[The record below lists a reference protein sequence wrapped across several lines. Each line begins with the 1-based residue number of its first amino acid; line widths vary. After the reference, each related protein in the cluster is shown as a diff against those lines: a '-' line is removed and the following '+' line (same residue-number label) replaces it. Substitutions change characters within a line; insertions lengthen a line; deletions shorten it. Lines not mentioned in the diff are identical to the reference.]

1 MKENKQACLL
11 SALQQ
16 TLDSAA
22 TFWMLIYKHSITALT
37 SNNRAKIKYTMIYSI
52 VYVNRNT
59 ICWVACTMVCIPVNG
74 QNEDLFQWS
83 YIVLSMHLQN
93 KQSICFSFYHHL
105 LLKLR
110 TNITYRPIATEWWS
124 LQKYGRIKIHT

>member
-37 SNNRAKIKYTMIYSI
+37 SNNRAKIKKYTMIYST
-52 VYVNRNT
+52 VYNDFD
-59 ICWVACTMVCIPVNG
+59 MEYSVCEQEHNM
-74 QNEDLFQWS
+74 LS
-83 YIVLSMHLQN
+83 SMHNGL
-93 KQSICFSFYHHL
+93 
-105 LLKLR
+105 
-110 TNITYRPIATEWWS
+110 
-124 LQKYGRIKIHT
+124 HTCKWAE

>member
-37 SNNRAKIKYTMIYSI
+37 SNNRAKKKKMGNATVHS
-52 VYVNRNT
+52 
-59 ICWVACTMVCIPVNG
+59 
-74 QNEDLFQWS
+74 
-83 YIVLSMHLQN
+83 
-93 KQSICFSFYHHL
+93 L
-105 LLKLR
+105 LLER
-110 TNITYRPIATEWWS
+110 
-124 LQKYGRIKIHT
+124 